1 MMNDTAMFNQQIVE
15 EDERFQAVLIESAKD
30 LEFL

>member
-1 MMNDTAMFNQQIVE
+1 MNDTAMFNQQIVE
-15 EDERFQAVLIESAKD
+15 EEEKFQAVMIESEKD